1 MSLRHNTF
9 TMPPDH
15 GIARDR
21 YTDND
26 DTYDRGQNQN
36 FNPPTIKRNQSSLPK
51 IFKFSSTKQLSDR
64 IQRMVKNHGE

>member
-26 DTYDRGQNQN
+26 DTYERGQNQN
-36 FNPPTIKRNQSSLPK
+36 FNPSTTKKES
-51 IFKFSSTKQLSDR
+51 KFSPQN
-64 IQRMVKNHGE
+64 IQI